1 MAQAAT
7 ETINGKAGAGA
18 RGVTTIREAAFELFR
33 ARGMTT
39 IFGNPG
45 STELPMLA
53 DFPSDFTYVLGLQE
67 AVVVGMADGFS
78 QASGQL
84 THVNLHT
91 APGVGNAVGA
101 IFNAQANKSPLLI
114 TAGQQVRAQMTMQ
127 ANLTN
132 RDATRVPDPFVK
144 WSYEP
149 PRAQDVPAALARG
162 IYHASLPPKGPVF
175 VSLPMDDWNVEIEYA
190 DVRHALERSVTGR
203 AAGDPE
209 AVRALA
215 ARLEAARNPVMVAGP
230 DVDASGAWDTAVA
243 LAERCRLPVWA
254 SPAPGGGRLGFPE
267 GHPNFRGVLPPAIGP
282 VGQTL
287 EEHDFVLVA
296 GSSVFPYYP
305 YIPGPPLPEGAEL
318 VMITSDPDEA
328 ARAPVGDAI
337 VADVKLTLEALL
349 ASVGESDR
357 PPPEPADDPPPVEDS
372 DPLSPSAVH
381 GTLAEVIP
389 EDGIVVLESPT
400 STLALRNRLRI
411 SRPGSYFFCAGGGL
425 GLWARGRDRSA
436 AGSAVE
442 ARGVRA
448 RRGLRAVRDHRL
460 LDGGRLQGARHV
472 PGAAERG
479 VRDPEVVRRHR
490 AGDRRTGPRPA
501 RARDRRRGPRLRR
514 ELAARAR
521 PGRAPRGARRR
532 ARLERA
538 GAGGGGR
545 GARHGPVLVRARLTS
560 LAPPPVEASD
570 RVPAELATGTPEPLR
585 GELEALLGPDRVL
598 PRVLDL
604 VRYASDASPYR
615 LLPRAVVMAQ
625 GPEDVAKV
633 LAFGRRAGIP
643 VTLRSGG
650 TSLNG
655 QAQGDGI
662 MVDVRRNFRGFRVMD
677 EGASVRVKPGTVLGH
692 PNRALAR
699 YGRRLG
705 PDPASTD
712 FATVGGVIANNSGGM
727 RCGVRH
733 DSYSTLRSLQF
744 VLPSGTLIDTSAPGA
759 AERFAAEEPE
769 LARGLA
775 DIRDEIRADPELAE
789 RIRRKFQ
796 IKNTN
801 GYRLCAFLD
810 ADEPVEIF
818 KRLLVGSEGTLAFIA
833 EAVLDTVPHGRVTS
847 NALLFFSDID
857 AAAVPVPALVEA
869 GASAVELMVNPTLIA
884 ASYSLPGVPERW
896 REIPPEGAVLLVELR
911 TDDAAEL
918 DEMEQRA
925 LAAVAGCELLEAARF
940 TRDPEEVEVFW
951 RVREGMQG
959 IVGTLRPQ
967 GSALII
973 EDVCVPPPRI
983 AESARD
989 IQALLGEH
997 EFLTGVAGHASAG
1010 NLHFLLTPVLSEP
1023 ADRERYESFMA
1034 GLVELVVDKYDGS
1047 LKAEHG
1053 TGRNMAPY
1061 LEREWGAK
1069 ATEMMWRIK
1078 RLADPDG
1085 VLNPDVLLSRD
1096 PGVHLRHLKST
1107 PPIED
1112 VANANA
1118 CIECGFCEPVCP
1130 SRDVTTT
1137 PRQRIVL
1144 RREMARQPEG
1154 SPVRAAL
1161 VDQYAYDG
1169 DETCAADGSCRL
1181 ACPVAIDT
1189 GKLIKD
1195 LRARAHGE
1203 RAERRALRLAKRWG
1217 DRGARRAGWAS
1228 RRRPDRADRGR
1239 RGGAGTEPRR
1249 APAGGRRAG
1258 ARMEPRASPCG
1269 AVPPSHDLTR
1279 GRRRRIHARLHQPH
1293 LRHLSARRRRGAGC
1307 PTRSSTSPPAR
1318 AGRCGS
1324 RPTHRA
1330 TAAPPRGARRAFA
1343 TAMRTWPH
1351 VWPMRFGAGAT
1362 AARCRS

>member
-1 MAQAAT
+1 M
-7 ETINGKAGAGA
+7 
-18 RGVTTIREAAFELFR
+18 
-33 ARGMTT
+33 
-39 IFGNPG
+39 
-45 STELPMLA
+45 
-53 DFPSDFTYVLGLQE
+53 
-67 AVVVGMADGFS
+67 
-78 QASGQL
+78 
-84 THVNLHT
+84 
-91 APGVGNAVGA
+91 
-101 IFNAQANKSPLLI
+101 
-114 TAGQQVRAQMTMQ
+114 
-127 ANLTN
+127 
-132 RDATRVPDPFVK
+132 
-144 WSYEP
+144 
-149 PRAQDVPAALARG
+149 
-162 IYHASLPPKGPVF
+162 
-175 VSLPMDDWNVEIEYA
+175 
-190 DVRHALERSVTGR
+190 
-203 AAGDPE
+203 
-209 AVRALA
+209 
-215 ARLEAARNPVMVAGP
+215 
-230 DVDASGAWDTAVA
+230 
-243 LAERCRLPVWA
+243 
-254 SPAPGGGRLGFPE
+254 
-267 GHPNFRGVLPPAIGP
+267 
-282 VGQTL
+282 
-287 EEHDFVLVA
+287 
-296 GSSVFPYYP
+296 
-305 YIPGPPLPEGAEL
+305 
-318 VMITSDPDEA
+318 
-328 ARAPVGDAI
+328 
-337 VADVKLTLEALL
+337 
-349 ASVGESDR
+349 
-357 PPPEPADDPPPVEDS
+357 
-372 DPLSPSAVH
+372 
-381 GTLAEVIP
+381 
-389 EDGIVVLESPT
+389 
-400 STLALRNRLRI
+400 
-411 SRPGSYFFCAGGGL
+411 
-425 GLWARGRDRSA
+425 
-436 AGSAVE
+436 
-442 ARGVRA
+442 
-448 RRGLRAVRDHRL
+448 
-460 LDGGRLQGARHV
+460 
-472 PGAAERG
+472 
-479 VRDPEVVRRHR
+479 
-490 AGDRRTGPRPA
+490 
-501 RARDRRRGPRLRR
+501 
-514 ELAARAR
+514 
-521 PGRAPRGARRR
+521 
-532 ARLERA
+532 
-538 GAGGGGR
+538 
-545 GARHGPVLVRARLTS
+545 TS

-570 RVPAELATGTPEPLR
+570 RIPAELASGTPEPLR
-585 GELEALLGPDRVL
+585 GELEAVLGPGRVL

-775 DIRDEIRADPELAE
+775 DIRDEIRADPQLVE

-869 GASAVELMVNPTLIA
+869 GASAVELMVNATLIA

-925 LAAVAGCELLEAARF
+925 LSAVAGCELLEAARF

-1161 VDQYAYDG
+1161 VDQYGYDG

-1203 RAERRALRLAKRWG
+1203 RAERRALRLAKRWATVE
-1217 DRGARRAGWAS
+1217 RAARAGLRAGGLTARIAGDGAVRALSRGVRRLASDELVPEWSPALPHAAPSHLPTTSRDGAAAVYMPACINRIFGTS
-1228 RRRPDRADRGR
+1228 RRDADRR
-1239 RGGAGTEPRR
+1239 WL
-1249 APAGGRRAG
+1249 PAALVDV
-1258 ARMEPRASPCG
+1258 S
-1269 AVPPSHDLTR
+1269 
-1279 GRRRRIHARLHQPH
+1279 
-1293 LRHLSARRRRGAGC
+1293 
-1307 PTRSSTSPPAR
+1307 AR
-1318 AGRCGS
+1318 AGRPVWIPADAPGHCCATPWSSKGFREGHAHMAARLADALWRWSDGGALPVVIDASSCAHGIAAEVPDALDEERRERLAAVRVLDALTWANDHLLPNLEVRRPAESATVHPPCSARHLGLAGSLEGLALRLADDVVVPIVTTCCGMAGD
-1324 RPTHRA
+1324 RGLLHPELTAAA
-1330 TAAPPRGARRAFA
+1330 TADEASEVTARAFA
-1343 TAMRTWPH
+1343 AHLSANRTCEIALEQSTGRPYMS
-1351 VWPMRFGAGAT
+1351 VLQLLEEAT
-1362 AARCRS
+1362 RP